1 MLSFIEKTLAEQG
14 FAACWRLEVAP
25 LIARCGVSRRRRL
38 ISASLITGIAA
49 GIAIVVLALH
59 TQIDSAGFLDQPMNR
74 TLVLALVGL
83 VVICVWMALLPAQP
97 AFGDAVR
104 RAVELHFASLLT
116 ADDNTA
122 FGEVVL
128 QDLVADGV
136 LPGREYRLTAHYA
149 GTYGDCRLRM
159 IEAVAGAAGGHRHN
173 RVELLVFRVSLPTAA
188 SGEVYADS
196 RADRL
201 ESRMKADPAL
211 RPWHVKNDQFEGIFS
226 IVTSDI
232 DTAERLF
239 TDGLVETTLRVQEH
253 LANPLAKRRGG
264 APRIAMQAA
273 QGSLVMVIEMPVSG
287 RHPASL
293 SPTAASASARELI
306 LRFATLPALV
316 DDLHGRVDTPPA
328 FAPLSITDDPQQTV
342 TI

>member
-14 FAACWRLEVAP
+14 FATCWRLEVAP
-25 LIARCGVSRRRRL
+25 LIERFGVSRRRRL
-38 ISASLITGIAA
+38 ISASLITGIAV

-74 TLVLALVGL
+74 ALVLALVGL

-128 QDLVADGV
+128 QDLVTDGV

-159 IEAVAGAAGGHRHN
+159 IEAVAGGHRHN

-201 ESRMKADPAL
+201 ESRMKAAPAL
-211 RPWHVKNDQFEGIFS
+211 RPWHVKNDQFDGIFS

-232 DTAERLF
+232 DTAKRLV
-239 TDGLVETTLRVQEH
+239 TDSLVETMLRVQEH

-273 QGSLVMVIEMPVSG
+273 QGSLVMVIEMPVSA
-287 RHPASL
+287 RHEADL
-293 SPTAASASARELI
+293 SPTAARASAREMI
-306 LRFATLPALV
+306 VRFATLPALV
-316 DDLHGRVDTPPA
+316 DDLHGRADTPPA
-328 FAPLSITDDPQQTV
+328 FAPLSSDDDTQPAV
-342 TI
+342 AI